1 MGWVIGLGIAAVL
14 VLLLAK
20 FCYNVV
26 FYNRNDK
33 EDDPYLI
40 PPGDQYQAV
49 AEKMRG
55 MIRDVDEAPYEQVYI
70 LSEDQLRL
78 SARYYHISDGA
89 PVMIQFHGYHGN
101 GVREYC
107 GGWRMA
113 NSTAFN
119 SLVVDQRAHGKS
131 GGHTITFG
139 IKERYDCL
147 RWVEYAAERFGADTP
162 IILSG
167 VSMGAATVLMAS
179 ELPLPGNVI
188 AITAD
193 CPYSSPGAIIRK
205 VCRDVKIPGWLAYPF
220 VALGGLIFGRFRLWE
235 SSAVGAVQNTN
246 IPILLFHGDED
257 LFVPHE
263 MSLQIKEA
271 CASHCELVIIPGAG
285 HGLCYLINSGVYEET
300 VSAFLRNAGL

>member
-1 MGWVIGLGIAAVL
+1 MGWLIGFVLAALITVLIAR
-14 VLLLAK
+14 
-20 FCYNVV
+20 FCYNIV

-40 PPGDQYQAV
+40 PPGEQYQAV
-49 AEKMRG
+49 EDKMRK
-55 MIRDVDEAPYEQVYI
+55 MVDDVDHAPYEQVYI
-70 LSEDQLRL
+70 LSDDQLRL
-78 SARYYHISDGA
+78 AGRYYHISDNA

-101 GVREYC
+101 SIREYS

-139 IKERYDCL
+139 IRERFDCL
-147 RWVEYAAERFGADTP
+147 KWVEYISDRFGPDTP

-188 AITAD
+188 AIMAD
-193 CPYSSPGAIIRK
+193 CPYSSPGAIIRRI
-205 VCRDVKIPGWLAYPF
+205 CRNVRIPGWLAYPF
-220 VALGGLIFGRFRLWE
+220 IVLGALLFGRFRLWE
-235 SSAVGAVQNTN
+235 SSALEAVQNTN
-246 IPILLFHGDED
+246 IPILLIHGDED

-263 MSLQIKEA
+263 MSLQLKEA
-271 CASHCELVIIPGAG
+271 CAAPCELLIIPGAG
-285 HGLCYLINSGVYEET
+285 HGLSYLVNSGLYEDT

>member
-1 MGWVIGLGIAAVL
+1 MGWLIGLSLAALITVLIAR
-14 VLLLAK
+14 
-20 FCYNVV
+20 FCYNIV

-40 PPGDQYQAV
+40 PPGEQYQAV
-49 AEKMRG
+49 ADKMRQ
-55 MIRDVDEAPYEQVYI
+55 MVDDVDHAPYEQVYI
-70 LSEDQLRL
+70 LSDDQIRL
-78 SARYYHISDGA
+78 SGRYYHLADNA
-89 PVMIQFHGYHGN
+89 PVMLQFHGYHGN
-101 GVREYC
+101 GIREYC

-113 NSTAFN
+113 NSTVFN

-139 IKERYDCL
+139 IRERYDVAK
-147 RWVEYAAERFGADTP
+147 WVEYIADRFGPETP

-179 ELPLPGNVI
+179 ELPLPGNVV

-205 VCRDVKIPGWLAYPF
+205 ICRDVRIPGWVAYPF
-220 VALGGLIFGRFRLWE
+220 IVLGALLFGRFRLWE
-235 SSAVGAVQNTN
+235 SSALKAVQNTR
-246 IPILLFHGDED
+246 IPILLVHGDED

-271 CASHCELVIIPGAG
+271 CASKCELLIIPGAG
-285 HGLCYLINSGVYEET
+285 HGLSYLVSSSVYEET